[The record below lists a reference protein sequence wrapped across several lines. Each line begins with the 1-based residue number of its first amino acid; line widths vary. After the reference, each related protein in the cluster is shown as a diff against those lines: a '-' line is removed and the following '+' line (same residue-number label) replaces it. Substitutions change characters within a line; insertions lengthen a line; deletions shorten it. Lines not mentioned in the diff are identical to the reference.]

1 MISWDSTR
9 EIPFSKLSFE
19 AEMSDKQTELDTKTF
34 LSHPR
39 ERPKVTV
46 SPIRTNLWAITMN
59 CSWARDCL
67 SDYHFIKNTAGPS
80 EDEGTRVIAE
90 PEQCKNP

>member
-1 MISWDSTR
+1 MEQKNALREGTEIVMETTRIISWDTTR

-19 AEMSDKQTELDTKTF
+19 AEMSDKQTELDTETL

-46 SPIRTNLWAITMN
+46 KHNQNKSLG
-59 CSWARDCL
+59 
-67 SDYHFIKNTAGPS
+67 YHYELFLGQRLPK
-80 EDEGTRVIAE
+80 
-90 PEQCKNP
+90 